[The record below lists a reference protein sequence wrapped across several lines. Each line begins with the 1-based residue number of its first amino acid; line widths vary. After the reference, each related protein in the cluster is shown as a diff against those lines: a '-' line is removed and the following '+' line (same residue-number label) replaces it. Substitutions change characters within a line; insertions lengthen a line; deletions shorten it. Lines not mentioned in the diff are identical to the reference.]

1 MKTIFILLITSCFL
15 FTTSSCKQC
24 STCRKYPAA
33 DVKLCKKDFAT
44 DDSFSQAFHYQESLG
59 YNCD

>member
-1 MKTIFILLITSCFL
+1 MRSAFILFFSFFL
-15 FTTSSCKQC
+15 LGSINSCKQC